1 MAVTFTP
8 TEPLQGTLT
17 IHITEAEYQP
27 ILNKEITN
35 YKSKA
40 QLKGFRKGKTSADL
54 IKKLYGGA
62 ILQEVIEKT
71 LQNQLMEHIRE
82 NKLQLLGQPI
92 GNENQP
98 QISYDIFN
106 PSEFKFIFDIGYAH
120 EFEIKGLDKTFSLN
134 KVKVGDDKVDEQFEN
149 LRRRM
154 GELKEVE
161 GPVTEDHLLAI
172 KAIELENGQP
182 KENGIETEFSLWLS
196 QIDDAGKDLFI
207 GKKKGDTLD
216 ADLHLLHPDKD
227 EAFIKSKYF
236 TKLDE
241 NTAVPALVKMTID
254 EIKIMEPAAVNDDF
268 FQKGFGPEVNSIEA
282 AKEKIKEELERQY
295 LHQAEALLFR
305 DIQGHLLDVNKM
317 DMPESFLKRWL
328 KTQDPRLTDQA
339 IDDDFPDFTQNLLW
353 TMMRDKFLEKYN
365 IQITSQDIRNR
376 MRQQFLNYLG
386 GMALGDTSFLD
397 SIIDK
402 SMKNREQ
409 VEKLHDEILT
419 DRLFDSLKAEV
430 KLEET
435 PISEEEFK
443 ALMEAARK
451 DSAERRKKTHHH
463 DHDHDHDHNHDHDHD
478 HDHHD
483 HDHDHDHDHKH

>member
-27 ILNKEITN
+27 ILSKEIAN
-35 YKSKA
+35 YKNKA

-82 NKLQLLGQPI
+82 HKLQLLGQPI

-120 EFEIKGLDKTFSLN
+120 EFEIKGLDKTFTLN
-134 KVKVGDDKVDEQFEN
+134 KVIVGDDKVDEQFEN

-154 GELKEVE
+154 GELKEVD
-161 GPVTEDHLLAI
+161 GPVSEEHLLAI
-172 KAIELENGQP
+172 KANELEEGQI

-207 GKKKGDTLD
+207 GKSKNATIDT
-216 ADLHLLHPDKD
+216 DLRLLHPDKD

-241 NTAVPALVKMTID
+241 STSIPAMVRMIIH
-254 EIKIMEPAAVNDDF
+254 EIKIMEPAAVNEDF
-268 FQKGFGPEVNSIEA
+268 FQKGFGLEVTTIEG
-282 AKEKIKEELERQY
+282 AKERIKEELEKQY
-295 LHQAEALLFR
+295 LHQSEALLFR

-328 KTQDPRLTDQA
+328 KTQNRNLTDQA
-339 IDDDFPDFTQNLLW
+339 IEDDFPDFTQNLLW
-353 TMMRDKFLEKYN
+353 TMMRDKLLDKYN
-365 IQITSQDIRNR
+365 IQITNQDIRNR
-376 MRQQFLNYLG
+376 MRNQFLNYLG
-386 GMALGDTSFLD
+386 GMTLGDTSFLEG
-397 SIIDK
+397 IIDK

-419 DRLFDSLKAEV
+419 DRLFDSLKSEV
-430 KLEET
+430 KFEES
-435 PISEEEFK
+435 PISEDEFK
-443 ALMEAARK
+443 ELMETARK
-451 DSAERRKKTHHH
+451 DSADRRKKTHRH
-463 DHDHDHDHNHDHDHD
+463 DHDHEHDHSQHDHNHDHHD
-478 HDHHD
+478 HN
-483 HDHDHDHDHKH
+483 HDHKH